1 MVSQHP
7 AKFGSKR
14 QCISGDVMVL
24 VCHMTSQDHVIKE
37 SCDFMGE
44 SPLRSVTNLSILVA
58 ISTVVVEVCL
68 SLLKSRIKHARLNPI
83 LKKYCLFSLYFF
95 CLSFFFFLGFLSRTF
110 RIYRTAGE
118 VGGYFLNSSLT
129 PASQKFRQ

>member
-24 VCHMTSQDHVIKE
+24 VCLMTSQDHVIKE
-37 SCDFMGE
+37 SYDFMGE

-58 ISTVVVEVCL
+58 ISTVEVEICF
-68 SLLKSRIKHARLNPI
+68 SWLKSKIKHARLNPI
-83 LKKYCLFSLYFF
+83 LRIYCLFSLYFF
-95 CLSFFFFLGFLSRTF
+95 CLLFFLFS
-110 RIYRTAGE
+110 
-118 VGGYFLNSSLT
+118 
-129 PASQKFRQ
+129 